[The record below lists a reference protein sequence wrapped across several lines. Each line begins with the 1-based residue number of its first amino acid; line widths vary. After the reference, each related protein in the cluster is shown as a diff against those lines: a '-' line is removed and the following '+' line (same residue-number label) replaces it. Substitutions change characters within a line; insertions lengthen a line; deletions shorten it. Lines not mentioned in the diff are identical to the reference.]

1 MNLLL
6 HIVYAA
12 HAKGTHHKLA
22 LDALRHL
29 KSAQAERWQHLFL
42 ANAEL
47 YLDGSK
53 APDTAFKDFKN
64 HVLHPREGYWGGAPE
79 QARSWYQHLT
89 DALAQGDWQTAVY
102 CAGVLSH
109 YYTDPLQP
117 LHTGQSE
124 AENNIHRALEWSIS
138 RAYGEL
144 HALGEAEFASPDVVI
159 PSGDN
164 WLAELICAGAE
175 MSNRYYEKLLAHYNI
190 ARGVVDPPAGL
201 DRVAKRIVAERLR
214 YAYVS
219 YAAVLDRAIAEA
231 AVAPPEVSLTV
242 PTLLAAAQIPIK
254 VFARRMANREEQRL
268 IERMYDEL
276 IATGTV
282 EQHLPEDDRT
292 LRDLHAQEIRS
303 KLQPLQPSQVFPF
316 KPREPAVARSVLG
329 RTVSGGGRARERI
342 AIAKDNVVALRT
354 QAHATPAAS
363 EPAQRQVP
371 ALKGI
376 PVREPTRTGDETN
389 RAPAASQIA
398 LASVASAMPHASE
411 RWAAVTV
418 APLRAHDAAP
428 RGCTRSCCPGAALP
442 SYTRS
447 GRGRRPRHWPHDRR
461 APLSSGHPDGA
472 RSPESR
478 ASRARRA
485 RRCPPHHAPGNSRLA
500 GSGAVGLRGAG
511 AARHARPAARRRRL
525 SLSRRRRCGRS
536 RRVVCRRSRLRHLHG
551 GPTSPAQRRPTRHR
565 KDQGLA
571 GRCPEHYGSLKLT
584 AVVLAPE
591 SNTPTRSPLAGT

>member
-29 KSAQAERWQHLFL
+29 KCAQAELWQRLFL

-47 YLDGSK
+47 YLDGSN

-64 HVLHPREGYWGGAPE
+64 HVLHPREAYWGGAPE

-89 DALAQGDWQTAVY
+89 DTLAQGDWQTAVY

-144 HALGEAEFASPDVVI
+144 RALGETELTSPDVVI
-159 PSGDN
+159 PPGDN
-164 WLAELICAGAE
+164 WLAELVCAGAE
-175 MSNRYYEKLLAHYNI
+175 MSNRYYEKLLAHYDI

-219 YAAVLDRAIAEA
+219 YAAVLDRAITEA
-231 AVAPPEVSLTV
+231 AVAPPEMSLTV
-242 PTLLAAAQIPIK
+242 PTLLAAVQIPIK
-254 VFARRMANREEQRL
+254 VLARRMANSQEQRL

-292 LRDLHAQEIRS
+292 LRDLHAREIRS
-303 KLQPLQPSQVFPF
+303 KLPLPQPSQVFPF
-316 KPREPAVARSVLG
+316 KPREPAVVRNVQG
-329 RTVSGGGRARERI
+329 RTVSGGRLAPEQI

-354 QAHATPAAS
+354 QAHATS
-363 EPAQRQVP
+363 DPAQRQVP
-371 ALKGI
+371 ALKAI
-376 PVREPTRTGDETN
+376 PVRDPTRPGDEKNET
-389 RAPAASQIA
+389 PAASQMA
-398 LASVASAMPHASE
+398 FAPAMPHLSK
-411 RWAAVTV
+411 RLAAVTV
-418 APLRAHDAAP
+418 APLRAHDAPQEVARAAAVPEP
-428 RGCTRSCCPGAALP
+428 RFHLTLDQDVVDGPAIGPMTAEHLYPLGIRTVRDLLKAGPAALAVLVDA
-442 SYTRS
+442 
-447 GRGRRPRHWPHDRR
+447 RHITPQAIADWQDQ
-461 APLSSGHPDGA
+461 A
-472 RSPESR
+472 RLVCMVP
-478 ASRARRA
+478 
-485 RRCPPHHAPGNSRLA
+485 
-500 GSGAVGLRGAG
+500 GLRGTHAQLLVGAGYRSADDIAAAEAG
-511 AARHARPAARRRRL
+511 ALCA
-525 SLSRRRRCGRS
+525 
-536 RRVVCRRSRLRHLHG
+536 
-551 GPTSPAQRRPTRHR
+551 
-565 KDQGLA
+565 D
-571 GRCPEHYGSLKLT
+571 
-584 AVVLAPE
+584 VLAFAA
-591 SNTPTRSPLAGT
+591 STAGQRLLRNGNPPDIEKIKGWLDAAQSIMAA